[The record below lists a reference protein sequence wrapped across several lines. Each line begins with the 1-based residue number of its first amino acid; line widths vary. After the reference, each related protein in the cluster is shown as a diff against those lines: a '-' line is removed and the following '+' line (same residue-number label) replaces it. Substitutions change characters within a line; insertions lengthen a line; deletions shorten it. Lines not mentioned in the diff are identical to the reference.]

1 MYTVSFSHLT
11 KDMTKTQRKLHFSR
25 RQRTTRRQEQQE
37 EHEHREQMELENHRR
52 YIDNYVLRRQLT
64 STLSLLSQYYL
75 EVERLRSDLERLSS
89 LPSELNIWYER
100 YATLRDAN
108 QRLVDNSELLQDF
121 RERNHALELSLE
133 RLQRSWRSLNNQLRQ
148 RSIEFNFPIVHYN
161 PWADN

>member
-1 MYTVSFSHLT
+1 
-11 KDMTKTQRKLHFSR
+11 MTKTQRKLHFSR